1 MHVFRFIH
9 AADLHLD
16 AATKGLGQDV
26 PETLQKDIQEATFT
40 ALKRLVDL
48 CIERKVDALLLAGD
62 LYNKEDGS
70 VRAQLALRDA
80 CVRLDGAGIAVFMV
94 HGNHD
99 PLQSRIQ
106 SLQWP
111 KNTIIFDTEYTQ
123 HPLLPQLASECEQ
136 PSKPLA
142 IIHGISHA
150 TANEWRNLAQK
161 FHRTDDTC
169 PQIGLLHCTIGRTTG
184 EGDGKQR
191 YAPCSVEDLKDT
203 GMDYWA
209 LGHIHLRQELCSAP
223 PVFYSGSLQGLHIGE
238 EGLHGCMLIEIDS
251 NNFVHT
257 TFEPLSPVVWQH
269 ITVNIEEM
277 PSTPQ
282 EDGQKQ
288 LADGFLDEL
297 TSLVVE
303 KIEDFCKTMP
313 SNCQSV
319 LFRIT
324 FIGSGSLNTVLRNE
338 KKLSDLLSHLRDEI
352 INTSSPSCWIK
363 DLKVATR
370 PAINM
375 EALSE
380 REDLL
385 GATLQIANH
394 AASLVEGRA
403 ELLRTDAD
411 TTLFNN
417 LHEKLN
423 ILYAHPSARK
433 ILEQLDKQTLASL
446 ISDAR
451 LLCIE
456 GLEGE

>member
-80 CVRLDGAGIAVFMV
+80 CVRLDEACIVVLMV

-99 PLQSRIQ
+99 PLQSRIH

-111 KNTIIFDTEYTQ
+111 KNTVIFDTEYTQ
-123 HPLLPQLASECEQ
+123 YPLLPQMTSEYADQ

-142 IIHGISHA
+142 IIHGISHP
-150 TANEWRNLAQK
+150 TADEKRNLAQK
-161 FHRTDDTC
+161 FHRTDDRC
-169 PQIGLLHCTIGRTTG
+169 PQIGLLHCTIGAD
-184 EGDGKQR
+184 DGKQR

-209 LGHIHLRQELCSAP
+209 LGHIHLRQELCNTP

-238 EGLHGCMLIEIDS
+238 EGLHGCMLIEIDG
-251 NNFVHT
+251 NNLVHT
-257 TFEPLSPVVWQH
+257 TYEPLSPVVWQH

-277 PSTPQ
+277 PSTSQ
-282 EDGQKQ
+282 DDGQKQ
-288 LADGFLDEL
+288 LTDGYIDDI

-313 SNCQSV
+313 SNCQNM

-324 FIGSGSLNTVLRNE
+324 FIGSGILNTVLRNE
-338 KKLSDLLSHLRDEI
+338 KKLSDLLSHLRDELI
-352 INTSSPSCWIK
+352 STSSPSCWIK

-385 GATLQIANH
+385 GATLQIANR
-394 AASLVEGRA
+394 AVSLVEGRA
-403 ELLRTDAD
+403 ELLQTDAD
-411 TTLFNN
+411 TMLLKN
-417 LHEKLN
+417 LREKLN
-423 ILYAHPSARK
+423 ALYAHPSAGK
-433 ILEQLDKQTLASL
+433 VLEELDNQTLASL